1 MYARNP
7 LNDREQHE
15 LDNDLKA
22 LGIEAQPED
31 GIEEVLFWEEH
42 HSAIEWWCQVAEL
55 MRWQGRICEGLDI
68 VAVKADAEMAERK
81 YSKDDY
87 LRLRLIA
94 NTVTHIFNE
103 QLNDE

>member
-1 MYARNP
+1 
-7 LNDREQHE
+7 
-15 LDNDLKA
+15 
-22 LGIEAQPED
+22 
-31 GIEEVLFWEEH
+31 
-42 HSAIEWWCQVAEL
+42 